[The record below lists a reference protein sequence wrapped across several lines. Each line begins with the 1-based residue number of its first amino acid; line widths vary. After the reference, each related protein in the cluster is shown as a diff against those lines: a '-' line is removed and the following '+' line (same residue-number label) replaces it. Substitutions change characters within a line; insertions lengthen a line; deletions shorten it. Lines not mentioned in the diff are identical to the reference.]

1 MSTKYF
7 SVTEANQTIHEIK
20 PLVAALVERRAKIS
34 RLSSEMGPLLMDY
47 RNNVGGIVPSE
58 MTQDFAAIERL
69 LGQIQTYG
77 CVVKDIN
84 TGLLDFLSLRNGR
97 EVYLCWRYGESQIEF
112 YHELHTG
119 FNDRHPL

>member
-7 SVTEANQTIHEIK
+7 SVVEANQTIHKIE

-47 RNNVGGIVPSE
+47 RNNVGGTVPSE
-58 MTQDFAAIERL
+58 MTQDFETIERL

-97 EVYLCWRYGESQIEF
+97 EVYLCWRYGESKIEF

-119 FNDRHPL
+119 FNGRRPL